1 MAHFRYPQFCALARA
16 AEVVG
21 ERWTMLIVRELLLGP
36 RRFSD
41 LRERLDGISASVLTE
56 RLARLE
62 SGGLVVRRALERPA
76 PAVVYEL
83 SETGRGLQPALSALL
98 RWGARFLLP
107 ARPRERVEADWL
119 RLALSAC
126 ARREPTPERAFVLR
140 IRNRSVEVLL
150 SVVGGPGGTRVSDQ
164 IEPSG
169 VTVVADPATLWAL
182 ISGTLSARAAQG
194 ERRVELTGDAQA
206 LEALPALFEVG

>member
-1 MAHFRYPQFCALARA
+1 
-16 AEVVG
+16 
-21 ERWTMLIVRELLLGP
+21 LLLGP

>member
-1 MAHFRYPQFCALARA
+1 
-16 AEVVG
+16 VG

-62 SGGLVVRRALERPA
+62 SGGLAVRRALERPA